1 MKKLILIL
9 AICSFSPFLFA
20 QTTAYIYATGA
31 SGSYISGSATSTT
44 RSDDSIRSTSTTE
57 RGYAVFDLSSIPA
70 GSIISGCA
78 LVFNVSSFTPGI
90 AGLCNTYGFAGD
102 LSAVTSSAT
111 LFSDITSGTLLFSA
125 TPPAIGSYGTGVGH
139 DSMSFFS
146 ATVDTFLQANIGGKV
161 SIGFTGGGTNAYTIE
176 GETAGGDAPRLEVHY
191 APSSYHIIADSAIS
205 PLVGSCDLP
214 QFFIEADGISPLL
227 AVKTYYGDGTS
238 DSVGLGYY
246 SASTSVAYPY
256 HSYNTSGI
264 YTIKQVLY
272 YANAP
277 QDSNTYNYTYTL
289 CKSVFVNIY
298 VDLNG
303 DCVKGD
309 SEQYNAC
316 PIMIKVDS
324 AGIPVDTLSVT
335 SGIHYS
341 MLGPTGTIYS
351 FIVMSSSLHVSC
363 PTSGILYDTSG
374 YYSDKQIGLSPS
386 CTGSIFPDLFVY
398 DVIPVTGENDQC
410 GHIYAGNNLCTP
422 TDAIVTLHYSP
433 KYSVDMGG
441 GILDVS
447 RTPTS
452 YTSSSVIWNLTGL
465 SAATGPVDLFYAIWG
480 GLTGHLFTPGDTI
493 HSYVTITPTSG
504 DVDVTNNS
512 EIILDTVKAG
522 CDPNE
527 MSVNPAG
534 CIYSNVSTQLQYT
547 IHFMNV
553 GNDTAFNIHVM
564 DTLSDNVDPKS
575 LRIVMAS
582 NTMNIALFNDGA
594 HNIVKFDFPQINL
607 LDSAACPQCSGAV
620 IFSINTKPG
629 LPDGAT
635 VFNHAGVFFDYN
647 PVVMTNTVEN
657 VTGCAVASVKN
668 ETPLRNISI
677 FPNPTTDE
685 LTIKMDQG
693 SYNAVTI
700 TNDIG
705 QEILIQP
712 LTLSQ
717 TKVNLSQL
725 PSGMYYVTFRGD
737 NGTTVQ
743 KFVKM

>member
-1 MKKLILIL
+1 
-9 AICSFSPFLFA
+9 
-20 QTTAYIYATGA
+20 
-31 SGSYISGSATSTT
+31 
-44 RSDDSIRSTSTTE
+44 
-57 RGYAVFDLSSIPA
+57 
-70 GSIISGCA
+70 
-78 LVFNVSSFTPGI
+78 
-90 AGLCNTYGFAGD
+90 
-102 LSAVTSSAT
+102 
-111 LFSDITSGTLLFSA
+111 
-125 TPPAIGSYGTGVGH
+125 
-139 DSMSFFS
+139 
-146 ATVDTFLQANIGGKV
+146 
-161 SIGFTGGGTNAYTIE
+161 
-176 GETAGGDAPRLEVHY
+176 
-191 APSSYHIIADSAIS
+191 
-205 PLVGSCDLP
+205 
-214 QFFIEADGISPLL
+214 
-227 AVKTYYGDGTS
+227 
-238 DSVGLGYY
+238 
-246 SASTSVAYPY
+246 
-256 HSYNTSGI
+256 
-264 YTIKQVLY
+264 
-272 YANAP
+272 
-277 QDSNTYNYTYTL
+277 
-289 CKSVFVNIY
+289 
-298 VDLNG
+298 
-303 DCVKGD
+303 
-309 SEQYNAC
+309 
-316 PIMIKVDS
+316 
-324 AGIPVDTLSVT
+324 
-335 SGIHYS
+335 
-341 MLGPTGTIYS
+341 
-351 FIVMSSSLHVSC
+351 
-363 PTSGILYDTSG
+363 
-374 YYSDKQIGLSPS
+374 
-386 CTGSIFPDLFVY
+386 
-398 DVIPVTGENDQC
+398 
-410 GHIYAGNNLCTP
+410 
-422 TDAIVTLHYSP
+422 
-433 KYSVDMGG
+433 MGG